1 MLKKL
6 KSFLNYWFSP
16 RDVEEAFEEAWQEYK
31 KHGQGTMAY
40 QDGSR
45 YVGSFHKDKAG
56 KVHTH
61 GQGTLTSP
69 EGKYVGQWQNGN
81 MHGQGTVT
89 SPDGTKYVGKYKDGE
104 KNGQGTYTFPDGAK
118 YVGNTR
124 TARGTGREHLPGQME
139 PNPLGSGRTVRSLN
153 SPEFVE
159 HVRPKTEPVPVPEP

>member
-40 QDGSR
+40 HDGSR

-118 YVGNTR
+118 YVGDYKDGERHGHGKFTDIC
-124 TARGTGREHLPGQME
+124 GTTSRHCG
-139 PNPLGSGRTVRSLN
+139 
-153 SPEFVE
+153 
-159 HVRPKTEPVPVPEP
+159 K